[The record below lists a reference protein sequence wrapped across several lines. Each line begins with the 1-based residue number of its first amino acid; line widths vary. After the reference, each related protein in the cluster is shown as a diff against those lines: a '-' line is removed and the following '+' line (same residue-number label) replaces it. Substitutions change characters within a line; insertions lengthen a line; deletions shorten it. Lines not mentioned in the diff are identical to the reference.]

1 MNFAD
6 LVPYVL
12 SGQWKVDR
20 AYSRAAAAQ
29 AERLSLY
36 AGANPGTA
44 RPTPAQ
50 LSQPDDFRQS
60 YERIVLIRAAR
71 QMEED
76 FPFFDSL
83 LEDFET
89 FVVGELR
96 YRAGT
101 GNPEADK
108 AINDFLEWQFD
119 QCDYAQKLDLE
130 KMAKLAIRT
139 MLRDGEMGAIPM
151 DVGDSIKLD
160 ALSGDRIGNPTLA
173 AGAGLRD
180 YNGIE
185 VDQESGAPTL
195 FNIYRRLPKLNC
207 YVYEKSALPS
217 NFFHYYNPFRFEQW
231 HGVTA
236 FKNGIEKGFDL
247 KQIEDF
253 TRLNIKW
260 RASQLPVVHNEQGRP
275 RGSGYES
282 QGATRSGVPRP
293 LTTKIDGVEQTF
305 MKIGEGVVEYPND
318 FPNTQY
324 LPVTTDMR
332 RDCALCVKIPLEF
345 AYRSDAGGVVQR
357 FYVDKAMRVF
367 AGHKRWLRRTILNPY
382 KNRLIQKGIAT
393 GYLDLAKFGL
403 DRKMERFKGVWQM
416 GSPISVD
423 YGRETDADLKQI
435 DAGVASEAD
444 YVLETQGR
452 TIDEI
457 QAQKGEFTLRAIKLA
472 QNIANETGL
481 DVETVLPYIV
491 KKFPNPAVEPA
502 GGSDDTP
509 GLQKGKPPTAE

>member
-1 MNFAD
+1 MNIAD

-12 SGQWKVDR
+12 SGQYKVDR
-20 AYSRAAAAQ
+20 AIARQRVEAV
-29 AERLSLY
+29 ERMRLY
-36 AGANPGTA
+36 AGANPGNR

-50 LSQPDDFRQS
+50 LSQPDDFRQA

-83 LEDFET
+83 LQDFET

-96 YRAGT
+96 YRAAT
-101 GNPEADK
+101 GNPDADRD
-108 AINDFLEWQFD
+108 INAFLEWQFD
-119 QCDYAQKLDLE
+119 QCDYARKLDLE

-139 MLRDGEMGAIPM
+139 MLRDGEAGFIPM
-151 DVGDSIKLD
+151 DVGDSIHLD
-160 ALSGDRIGNPTLA
+160 AISGDRIGNPTLA

-185 VDQESGAPTL
+185 VDQASGAPTL
-195 FNIYRRLPKLNC
+195 YNVYRRLPKLNC
-207 YVYEKSALPS
+207 YVFEKSVVPS
-217 NFFHYYNPFRFEQW
+217 NFFHYFDPFRFEQW

-236 FKNGIEKGFDL
+236 FKNAIEKGFDL

-260 RASQLPVVHNEQGRP
+260 RASQLPYVQNEQGRP
-275 RGSGYES
+275 RGSGYDEQPVNADGS
-282 QGATRSGVPRP
+282 VRP
-293 LTTKIDGVEQTF
+293 LSVKIDGVEQTY
-305 MKIGEGVVEYPND
+305 MKLGEGVIEYPND

-324 LPVTTDMR
+324 LNVTTDMR
-332 RDCALCVKIPLEF
+332 RDCALSVKLPLEF

-357 FYVDKAMRVF
+357 FYVDKAMRIF
-367 AGHKRWLRRTILNPY
+367 GGHKRWLRRSLLNPY
-382 KNRLIQKGIAT
+382 KNRLIQKGVET
-393 GYLDLAKFGL
+393 GYLDLSKYGL
-403 DRKMERFKGVWQM
+403 DRKMARFAGRWQM

-444 YVLETQGR
+444 YTLETHGR
-452 TIDEI
+452 TIE
-457 QAQKGEFTLRAIKLA
+457 EVRAEKAENARRLFADAKKISE
-472 QNIANETGL
+472 ETGL
-481 DVETVLPYIV
+481 PVETVLPYLC
-491 KKFPNPAVEPA
+491 KKFPNPAVEAQVDVEEKLP
-502 GGSDDTP
+502 
-509 GLQKGKPPTAE
+509 KKE